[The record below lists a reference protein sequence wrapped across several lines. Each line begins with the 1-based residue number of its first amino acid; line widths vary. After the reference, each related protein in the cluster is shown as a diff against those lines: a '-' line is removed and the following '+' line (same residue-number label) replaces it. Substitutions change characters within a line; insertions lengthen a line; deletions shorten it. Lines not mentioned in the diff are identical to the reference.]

1 MSEYDE
7 KYYSILKKIILSVV
21 DPDQVMV
28 FLFGSRVTG
37 THALRSDVDI
47 GLLADEKIPEKI
59 FHQIRNTIDA
69 SVIPWNV
76 DVVDFTRVDPDFKKE
91 AMREIIIW
99 NKPGPMRT
107 K

>member
-1 MSEYDE
+1 MAGSPSE
-7 KYYSILKKIILSVV
+7 
-21 DPDQVMV
+21 
-28 FLFGSRVTG
+28 SR
-37 THALRSDVDI
+37 
-47 GLLADEKIPEKI
+47 DEKIPEKI

-76 DVVDFTRVDPDFKKE
+76 DVIDFTRVDPDFKKE